1 MSTKLYKLLDEYRK
15 AEIESSKSVKK
26 VCKLPVTKT
35 YTLYLTN
42 SGCPLFKKHCKSYC
56 YNKSYRS

>member
-35 YTLYLTN
+35 YALYFL
-42 SGCPLFKKHCKSYC
+42 CKVRYS
-56 YNKSYRS
+56 KRKEMKGL